1 MKRKV
6 LGYISHKSKNSGN
19 LILKTETQP
28 KLNAIV
34 YNKKG
39 QKIGHVFDIFGPK
52 ESPFVSIKIKK
63 GQEMAKG
70 KPVFINVDRRRKRK
84 NKKK

>member
-19 LILKTETQP
+19 LILRTENQP
-28 KLNAIV
+28 RLNAIV

-52 ESPFVSIKIKK
+52 ESPFVSIKIMKEQK
-63 GQEMAKG
+63 IAIG
-70 KPVFINVDRRRKRK
+70 KPVYINQDRRTKRK
-84 NKKK
+84 NKNK

>member
-19 LILKTETQP
+19 LILRTENQP

-34 YNKKG
+34 YNKRG
-39 QKIGHVFDIFGPK
+39 QKIGRVFDIFGPK
-52 ESPFVSIKIKK
+52 KWPFVSIKINKDHK
-63 GQEMAKG
+63 MAKG
-70 KPVFINVDRRRKRK
+70 KPVYINEDLKKKRK
-84 NKKK
+84 KKNK